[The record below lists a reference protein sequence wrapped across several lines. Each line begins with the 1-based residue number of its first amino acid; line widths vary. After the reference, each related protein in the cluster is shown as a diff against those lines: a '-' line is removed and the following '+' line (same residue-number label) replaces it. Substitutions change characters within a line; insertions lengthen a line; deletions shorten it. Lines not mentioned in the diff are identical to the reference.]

1 MKTIAEL
8 KFVLKLLGYEDYRA
22 PITKLNPTDKTST
35 AARDKICRDLAE
47 REFVDYTR
55 EISQFKAEPAGK
67 AALKDGAQL
76 PLSDYQTNVLEACLE
91 KTITPGIVTK
101 IPSSERQEIIQDLE
115 AKGLIKAIKTQIKE
129 VRLTERGR
137 AYLKQEYIPTGN
149 SLISLN
155 LLQNYLRFL
164 RRELQIQASTTEDRS
179 SLESSSDAASAL
191 ANQPSDAEILQIIQ
205 NLDYE
210 LGTENYLPIFYLRQ
224 KLQSSLS
231 RQALDEALY
240 RLQRS
245 DAIELSSLQEADAY
259 TAEQVDAGI
268 PQTIGGSL
276 FFITVISL

>member
-1 MKTIAEL
+1 MKTVAEL
-8 KFVLKLLGYEDYRA
+8 KFVLKLLGHEDYRA
-22 PITKLNPTDKTST
+22 PIVKLNPSDKTST
-35 AARDKICRDLAE
+35 AERNKICRDLAE

-76 PLSDYQTNVLEACLE
+76 PLSDHQTYVLEACLE
-91 KTITPGIVTK
+91 KTITPGTVTK
-101 IPSSERQEIIQDLE
+101 VPPSERQEIIQDLE
-115 AKGLIKAIKTQIKE
+115 AKGWIKAVKIQIKE
-129 VRLTERGR
+129 VKLTERGR
-137 AYLKQEYIPTGN
+137 TYLKQEYVPTG
-149 SLISLN
+149 SSSISLN

-164 RRELQIQASTTEDRS
+164 RKELQAQSTIAEDPS
-179 SLESSSDAASAL
+179 NSELSSDSVSAF
-191 ANQPSDAEILQIIQ
+191 ANQPSDAEILQMIQ

-210 LGTENYLPIFYLRQ
+210 LGTENYLPIFHLRQ

-240 RLQRS
+240 RLQRN

-276 FFITVISL
+276 FFITVNSL